1 MGVDNTPIFV
11 IFIYIIYIVRFMKVD
26 IDNKEITLKYT
37 FRSFMIFEQVTGHSF
52 SGKNLSEFIELFY
65 STLMASDSELTIDFN
80 TFVDWLDENPQ
91 KLTEYTKW
99 VADNITKQNLLT
111 EPKEEKKT
119 EKKGVKKNK

>member
-1 MGVDNTPIFV
+1 
-11 IFIYIIYIVRFMKVD
+11 MKVD

-37 FRSFMIFEQVTGHSF
+37 FRSFMIFEQVTGQSF

-99 VADNITKQNLLT
+99 VADNITKQNLLS
-111 EPKEEKKT
+111 EPKEEKKA